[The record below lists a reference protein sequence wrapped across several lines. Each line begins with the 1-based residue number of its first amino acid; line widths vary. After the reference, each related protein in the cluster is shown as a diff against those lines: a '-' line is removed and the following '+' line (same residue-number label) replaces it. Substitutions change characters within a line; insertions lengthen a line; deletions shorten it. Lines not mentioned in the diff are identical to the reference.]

1 MIFSMITGDMFT
13 FSIIYI
19 IFLFGFS
26 QAFYFIMKSVDD
38 EGLYANYHT
47 TWVALFHMTLGEYE
61 VPFPLWSTL
70 CLHDSLFQYE
80 DFSKSPYQAM
90 AKTIFVLFQI
100 LIPILLLN
108 MLIAMMGNT
117 YAIVIEKSE
126 KEFLKQWAKV
136 IMSIER
142 SIPPSK
148 CKENLESYS
157 IAVRSSFIS
166 TNDSPSDVQLGPT
179 ERGVMVIKSKD
190 KTRACQRKGAL
201 SNWKVLTPKNLS
213 SPCSCRKQGRRSS
226 ST

>member
-26 QAFYFIMKSVDD
+26 QAFYFIMKTLDSD
-38 EGLYANYHT
+38 LYGDYHT

-61 VPFPLWSTL
+61 VTLPSTWPSTITL
-70 CLHDSLFQYE
+70 GHLQMLQYDE
-80 DFSKSPYQAM
+80 FGDSPYPAM
-90 AKTIFVLFQI
+90 AKCVFVLFQI

-136 IMSIER
+136 IMSIET
-142 SIPPSK
+142 SLPSATN
-148 CKENLESYS
+148 KENIESYS
-157 IAVRSSFIS
+157 IGVGQSLDHTLTHHPA
-166 TNDSPSDVQLGPT
+166 GPHG
-179 ERGVMVIKSKD
+179 EGGHGD
-190 KTRACQRKGAL
+190 QE
-201 SNWKVLTPKNLS
+201 
-213 SPCSCRKQGRRSS
+213 QGQDQGLPEEGGPV
-226 ST
+226 

>member
-1 MIFSMITGDMFT
+1 MLS
-13 FSIIYI
+13 
-19 IFLFGFS
+19 LN
-26 QAFYFIMKSVDD
+26 A
-38 EGLYANYHT
+38 
-47 TWVALFHMTLGEYE
+47 
-61 VPFPLWSTL
+61 
-70 CLHDSLFQYE
+70 SLFQYE

-148 CKENLESYS
+148 SKENLESYS
-157 IAVRSSFIS
+157 IAVSQFYIDSVDLLVSS
-166 TNDSPSDVQLGPT
+166 LG
-179 ERGVMVIKSKD
+179 
-190 KTRACQRKGAL
+190 QRNEG
-201 SNWKVLTPKNLS
+201 
-213 SPCSCRKQGRRSS
+213 
-226 ST
+226 

>member
-1 MIFSMITGDMFT
+1 
-13 FSIIYI
+13 
-19 IFLFGFS
+19 
-26 QAFYFIMKSVDD
+26 
-38 EGLYANYHT
+38 
-47 TWVALFHMTLGEYE
+47 
-61 VPFPLWSTL
+61 
-70 CLHDSLFQYE
+70 
-80 DFSKSPYQAM
+80 M

-157 IAVRSSFIS
+157 IAVSQF
-166 TNDSPSDVQLGPT
+166 
-179 ERGVMVIKSKD
+179 KSKID
-190 KTRACQRKGAL
+190 SVDL
-201 SNWKVLTPKNLS
+201 LIS
-213 SPCSCRKQGRRSS
+213 SLGQQSEG
-226 ST
+226 

>member
-61 VPFPLWSTL
+61 VAFPLWFTL
-70 CLHDSLFQYE
+70 CLHDFLFQYE

-166 TNDSPSDVQLGPT
+166 TNDSSSDVQLGPT

-201 SNWKVLTPKNLS
+201 SNWKVLK
-213 SPCSCRKQGRRSS
+213 
-226 ST
+226 

>member
-26 QAFYFIMKSVDD
+26 QAFYFIMKSVDED
-38 EGLYANYHT
+38 GLYAKYHT

-61 VPFPLWSTL
+61 VGFFVHLTL
-70 CLHDSLFQYE
+70 SPNALLFQYE

-142 SIPPSK
+142 SIPPSQ

-157 IAVRSSFIS
+157 IAVSSQF
-166 TNDSPSDVQLGPT
+166 
-179 ERGVMVIKSKD
+179 KD
-190 KTRACQRKGAL
+190 YH
-201 SNWKVLTPKNLS
+201 
-213 SPCSCRKQGRRSS
+213 
-226 ST
+226 